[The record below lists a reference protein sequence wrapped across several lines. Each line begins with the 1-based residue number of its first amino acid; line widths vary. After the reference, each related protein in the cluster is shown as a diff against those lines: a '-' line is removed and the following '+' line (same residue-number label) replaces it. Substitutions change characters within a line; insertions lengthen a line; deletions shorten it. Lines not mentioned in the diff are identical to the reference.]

1 MNSEENIG
9 ILTPQGKIRLQEE
22 LDHLLKVERP
32 KNKEE
37 LALARSQGDL
47 SENADY
53 DAARN
58 RQAEIEGRIKQIN
71 YMLDNF
77 RVVAKDEGDNKT
89 VQIGSTVTVTRLDK
103 KRQIE
108 FILVGTSEVDLNKK
122 PQRLGNDSPLG
133 HACLGHAVG
142 DEVTVQGPVAY
153 TVHIDEIK

>member
-1 MNSEENIG
+1 MNSEMTDG
-9 ILTPQGKIRLQEE
+9 ILTPEGKKE
-22 LDHLLKVERP
+22 LEAELNDLLTVERP

-71 YMLDNF
+71 YMLDNYK
-77 RVVAKDEGDNKT
+77 VVEKNSNDKK
-89 VQIGSTVTVTRLDK
+89 VQIGSTVTVERLDK
-103 KRQIE
+103 KREIR
-108 FILVGTSEVDLNKK
+108 FTLVGTSEVDLSAV

-133 HACLGHAVG
+133 KACIGHTVG
-142 DEVTVQGPVAY
+142 EEITVSGPVSY
-153 TVHIDEIK
+153 KIKIKEID